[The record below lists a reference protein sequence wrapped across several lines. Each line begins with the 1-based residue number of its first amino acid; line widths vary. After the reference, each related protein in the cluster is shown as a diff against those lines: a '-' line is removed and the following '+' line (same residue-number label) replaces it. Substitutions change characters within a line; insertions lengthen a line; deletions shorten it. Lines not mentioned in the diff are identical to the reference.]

1 MHDSTA
7 NHGNRQGAGRGQM
20 SRRSLLRQAA
30 VRGLSS
36 SAAVAAVLGHA
47 GPASATSL
55 DVGFGPRRARTQG
68 SPVPGGTLAT
78 AIEDDPITLD
88 PAYTASLPGRRVGR
102 AVFDPLVDLN
112 EQGELVPMLAESWE
126 QPDDRS
132 YVLNLR
138 QGVSFH
144 DGTPFDAE
152 AVKFHFD
159 RHLDEANESLRR
171 GELLAVESVEILDP
185 HAVRVNLHEPFA
197 PFLYA
202 LFDWS
207 GFVVSPTAV
216 ESLGDEFGV
225 QPVGTGPFKFV
236 EYIRD
241 ERTVVTRNENYWDPS
256 RPQLDE
262 IIFRPIQSDTSRLTE
277 LRSGAV
283 QIAEDMPYQ
292 DIARMRSMPEIVLS
306 EKTGFRFEFLAFQ
319 TAREP
324 LAASKPFRQAL
335 NWLID
340 REAIHQSVYFGTG
353 AIGYDPFLPGTAFYD
368 PDYVPFTRDLDRARE
383 LLDEAG
389 AASASFTV
397 YVGADPVV
405 QKKAQIIQ
413 ANFAEAG
420 VTMNIQNEDPSSNTT
435 RLVDGDFELFIGRWW
450 GYRPDPDQYLS
461 TLLHSAGSNNY
472 SSYGN
477 PEVDRLIEEARAT
490 PAQEERVALYR
501 QISPL
506 VNDDAPNI
514 YYHTG
519 SNFKGLAPSVGGF
532 VHRQDSIVRYAD
544 IWLAS

>member
-1 MHDSTA
+1 MPNPNA
-7 NHGNRQGAGRGQM
+7 YGIQRLAARGPL
-20 SRRSLLRQAA
+20 SRRSLLKQSAGGVAA
-30 VRGLSS
+30 
-36 SAAVAAVLGHA
+36 AAVA
-47 GPASATSL
+47 ST
-55 DVGFGPRRARTQG
+55 VGFAPWRVKAQD
-68 SPVPGGTLAT
+68 SPVPGGTLTT

-88 PAYTASLPGRRVGR
+88 PAFTTSLPGRRIGR
-102 AVFDPLVDLN
+102 AIFDPLVDLD
-112 EQGELVPMLAESWE
+112 EQGGLVPGLAESWE
-126 QPDDRS
+126 QPDSRT

-159 RHLDEANESLRR
+159 RHLDEENESLRR
-171 GELLAVESVEILDP
+171 GELLAVESAEVLDA
-185 HAVRVNLHEPFA
+185 HRVRINLREPFA

-207 GFVVSPTAV
+207 GFIVSPTAV

-225 QPVGTGPFKFV
+225 QPVGTGPFRFA
-236 EYIRD
+236 EYTRD
-241 ERTVVTRNENYWDPS
+241 ERTVVTRNEDYWDAS

-262 IIFRPIQSDTSRLTE
+262 IIYLPIQSDSSRLTE
-277 LRSGAV
+277 LRSGGV
-283 QIAEDMPYQ
+283 QIAEDLPYQ
-292 DIARMRSMPEIVLS
+292 DIARLREMPEIIVS
-306 EKTGFRFEFLAFQ
+306 EKPGFRFEFLAFQ
-319 TAREP
+319 VTSESH
-324 LAASKPFRQAL
+324 AASKPFRQAL
-335 NWLID
+335 NWLLD

-353 AIGYDPFLPGTAFYD
+353 AIGYDPFLPGTPFYD
-368 PDYVPFTRDLDRARE
+368 ADYVPFTRDLDRARR

-389 AASASFTV
+389 AAGASFTV

-413 ANFAEAG
+413 ANFAEVG
-420 VTMNIQNEDPSSNTT
+420 ITMNIQNEDPTSNTT
-435 RLVDGDFELFIGRWW
+435 RMVNGEFDLFIGRWW

-472 SSYGN
+472 SSYAN
-477 PEVDRLIEEARAT
+477 PEVDRLIEEARANSVL
-490 PAQEERVALYR
+490 EERVALYR
-501 QISPL
+501 QMPPI

-519 SNFKGLAPSVGGF
+519 SNFKGLAPSVAGF

-544 IWLAS
+544 VWLTS